1 MSFSLSENNQGDI
14 VNEWLQAVH
23 KKKLTGIAH
32 RIDTSYKCTVMCNKI
47 WKTTNEH
54 LAGRWTN
61 P

>member
-47 WKTTNEH
+47 
-54 LAGRWTN
+54 
-61 P
+61 